1 MIFLKLPNIGRI
13 LVTDCG
19 GIFLVTIKGFP
30 EVTWCETES
39 TVIWK
44 CSPGERS
51 VRTYSVSAMGSSVAV
66 VQPPRVS
73 SPFRG
78 YGRYLSSLFALI
90 NDPLFTHQH
99 NSCFLV
105 FAIKTYGTYLTVYP
119 EYKEFNG
126 FSHLSVSLLS

>member
-1 MIFLKLPNIGRI
+1 MGYPLCYMVFRKLPNIGRI
-13 LVTDCG
+13 FVTDCG
-19 GIFLVTIKGFP
+19 GIFLVTIRGFP
-30 EVTWCETES
+30 DVTWCETES

-78 YGRYLSSLFALI
+78 YGRYLSSLFTLI
-90 NDPLFTHQH
+90 NYPLFTHQH
-99 NSCFLV
+99 QTLLFLS
-105 FAIKTYGTYLTVYP
+105 ICHQDLRYLPYGISRV
-119 EYKEFNG
+119 
-126 FSHLSVSLLS
+126 